1 MRVKTLTGIS
11 FGIAL
16 AVSSL
21 LLVVPSYTTQW
32 GHATMLEVNGP
43 NVLIPLAVP
52 ILIAAAP
59 VVFPKRS
66 LRAVAAIALGAFCL
80 IGGFSIGLF
89 YIPSAVIMAGAA
101 ASRPLSGSAGPA

>member
-1 MRVKTLTGIS
+1 MRVKTLTRIS

-21 LLVVPSYTTQW
+21 LLVVPSYTTEW
-32 GHATMLEVNGP
+32 GSATMLDVNGLS
-43 NVLIPLAVP
+43 VLIPLAVP
-52 ILIAAAP
+52 VLIALTP

-66 LRAVAAIALGAFCL
+66 LRALAAIALGGFCL

-89 YIPSAVIMAGAA
+89 YIPSAVIMAVAA
-101 ASRPLSGSAGPA
+101 SSRPLPGSAGPA